1 MSAWRAVLLMAAHNG
16 NGLDLRTALL
26 LLVGGVTTYIALLH
40 PAVGVAL
47 LVGVGMVSLL
57 HLLLK

>member
-1 MSAWRAVLLMAAHNG
+1 MNKG

-26 LLVGGVTTYIALLH
+26 LLAGGFASYIAFLH
-40 PAVGVAL
+40 PAIGVAL
-47 LVGVGMVSLL
+47 VVGITVMAFL

>member
-1 MSAWRAVLLMAAHNG
+1 MNNG
-16 NGLDLRTALL
+16 NGLDLRMALVL
-26 LLVGGVTTYIALLH
+26 LGGGFATYVAFLH

-47 LVGVGMVSLL
+47 LVGIAVMTVL

>member
-1 MSAWRAVLLMAAHNG
+1 MNNG
-16 NGLDLRTALL
+16 NGLDLRTALML
-26 LLVGGVTTYIALLH
+26 LAGGAGAYIAFLH

-47 LVGVGMVSLL
+47 LVGIGVMTIL

>member
-1 MSAWRAVLLMAAHNG
+1 MNNG

-26 LLVGGVTTYIALLH
+26 LRVGGVTTYIALLH

-47 LVGVGMVSLL
+47 LVGVGVAGLL

>member
-1 MSAWRAVLLMAAHNG
+1 MNNG

-26 LLVGGVTTYIALLH
+26 LLAGGFGAYIAFLH
-40 PAVGVAL
+40 PAIGVAL
-47 LVGVGMVSLL
+47 LVGIGVMTVL

>member
-1 MSAWRAVLLMAAHNG
+1 VNNG

-26 LLVGGVTTYIALLH
+26 LLVGGIATYIAFLH
-40 PAVGVAL
+40 PSVGVAL
-47 LVGVGMVSLL
+47 LVGVGVVGLL

>member
-1 MSAWRAVLLMAAHNG
+1 MNNG

-26 LLVGGVTTYIALLH
+26 LLVGGATTYIALLH
-40 PAVGVAL
+40 PTVGVAL
-47 LVGVGMVSLL
+47 LVGVGIVGLL

>member
-1 MSAWRAVLLMAAHNG
+1 MNNG

-26 LLVGGVTTYIALLH
+26 LFVGGAVTYIAFLH

-47 LVGVGMVSLL
+47 LVGVGAMTIL
-57 HLLLK
+57 HILLK

>member
-1 MSAWRAVLLMAAHNG
+1 MNNG

-26 LLVGGVTTYIALLH
+26 LLVDGATTYVALLH

-47 LVGVGMVSLL
+47 LVGVGMVGLL